1 MSLFFEVL
9 SSINNPEQT
18 GSISDLEN
26 ITQSIQQVS
35 TQYGVQPNQM
45 QSLMG
50 SLGPA
55 LGPALKQQ
63 GNIGNLASLLGKATG
78 GDGAA
83 SLQSLL
89 PAQAQQQ
96 IAQTVAQQ
104 AGLNAG
110 TVQGML
116 PTLLPAVM
124 GLLNMGS
131 SK

>member
-1 MSLFFEVL
+1 
-9 SSINNPEQT
+9 
-18 GSISDLEN
+18 
-26 ITQSIQQVS
+26 
-35 TQYGVQPNQM
+35 
-45 QSLMG
+45 
-50 SLGPA
+50 
-55 LGPALKQQ
+55 
-63 GNIGNLASLLGKATG
+63 
-78 GDGAA
+78 
-83 SLQSLL
+83 SLL

-131 SK
+131 SKPGKMSGMNPLLTAFLGGNKGGNDLGNVMKFASRFLQPS